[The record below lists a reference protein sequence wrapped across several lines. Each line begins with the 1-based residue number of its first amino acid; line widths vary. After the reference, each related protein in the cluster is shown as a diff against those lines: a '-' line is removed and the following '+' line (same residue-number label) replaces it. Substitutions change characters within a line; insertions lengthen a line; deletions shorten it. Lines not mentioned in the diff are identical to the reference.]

1 MQKCIL
7 TNWPLRLEASFMINV
22 SVNGEPRSVAIDATV
37 AALLAQMQLTG
48 KRVAVERNGEIV
60 PKSLHGA
67 TPLAPGDKLEIVVA
81 VGGG

>member
-1 MQKCIL
+1 MFEVLI
-7 TNWPLRLEASFMINV
+7 
-22 SVNGEPRSVAIDATV
+22 NGESKQAVPGATV
-37 AALLAQMQLTG
+37 AALLNDMQLTG

-60 PKSLHGA
+60 PKSLHAA